1 MARVVRYNTRTD
13 RVTPIRE
20 HDPARFMTGAAG
32 FLTED
37 EESSGAKWPNDC
49 EAATR

>member
-1 MARVVRYNTRTD
+1 MGRRLSLARVVSYSTRTD

-37 EESSGAKWPNDC
+37 ESPPA
-49 EAATR
+49 